1 ARERAAW
8 AALGAVQKWRVAGPY
23 AALRFLQLGAALPLD
38 GPTDAAAPRG
48 GPAGPTGERD
58 LDFPDGDVGL
68 EMEPGDGDVFYAASE
83 VTAAR
88 GGDYLA
94 WLEGAAGLEL
104 RIDGAALVGRNP
116 YPRESRSARCA
127 AIPTTRWQPICWR
140 GPPWATIAPPRA
152 ARWSGCSRSPAR
164 ARPRWRCTRRPCCAI
179 RRYPIGWA
187 ARARWAG
194 CSARRRSR
202 PTWCARAAR
211 P

>member
-83 VTAAR
+83 VSLAR
-88 GGDYLA
+88 GGDYLL
-94 WLEGAAGLEL
+94 WVEGAAALEVRL
-104 RIDGAALVGRNP
+104 DGAVAVARAP
-116 YPRESRSARCA
+116 YPREV
-127 AIPTTRWQPICWR
+127 
-140 GPPWATIAPPRA
+140 PRA
-152 ARWSGCSRSPAR
+152 QTAAVHLQPGKRALLARWSRAEGGRFRIALVRSDGAVSDAESAAPAEVSGMR
-164 ARPRWRCTRRPCCAI
+164 A
-179 RRYPIGWA
+179 
-187 ARARWAG
+187 
-194 CSARRRSR
+194 
-202 PTWCARAAR
+202 
-211 P
+211 